1 MNLAPLA
8 LLLAFQPV
16 AQVKTAPAK
25 MVGPAAAA
33 PQKKPAAAPANPVS
47 SEEQLL
53 KSVHLDISGSALLE
67 FFRKRAVSNVEAE
80 RLTALGNQLSDKTP
94 AVHGKA
100 SAELVSIGP
109 PAVPVLR
116 RLVNNV
122 DDEETAGRARKCL
135 EAIEGHSGSNFVQSA
150 VQLLAV
156 RKPAG
161 AAEALLDYLPL
172 ADDDTVVQ
180 EIETALLTVGLREG
194 QPESALVRALSDPVP
209 IRRGIAAH
217 VLCQIGSKAGRN
229 AIRPLL
235 KDPRPSVRMR
245 AALALADKN
254 DTEAVTVL
262 IDLVARLP
270 AEGRLQV
277 ETYLTELA
285 GEWAVKTPQNNDA
298 ASGRLRRDLWAAW
311 WNSLDGAHLLEEFR
325 GRTLGDEER
334 LRVLDLIR
342 KLADA
347 SPQVRSRASEELI
360 SLGARAAPLL
370 RQAINQPNSRE
381 AQAAREC
388 LEMIER
394 DSARPLP
401 DAAPRLLALRRP
413 EGTVEA
419 LLGYLPFA
427 VSDAAS
433 TQIIDLLAVVGCA
446 DGKAAPALVGGLQD
460 KVSLRRA
467 AAAVAL
473 CKGKADE
480 QRTAVRKLLSD
491 PDATVRMKTAIAL
504 VEWGDKSAMPALITL
519 LNDLP
524 LEQVW
529 EVEDLL
535 GHLAGDETPS
545 KRVGKDAAS
554 RKDSVKAWNEWWAKH
569 EKTIDLAQLAG
580 GTRDRGLLLVV
591 EMQQGRVLEVSRTG
605 QVRWKIEGLQW
616 PWDAQVCPNGNVLIV
631 DQSGNRVSLRDRQG
645 KEVWTRG
652 CNNAFGCQRMRNGNI
667 FIMGRQQIQ
676 EIDANG
682 KEVFSHNHNND
693 WLVGGRKFPD
703 GHIAYLTQQGEY
715 VRLDATGKR
724 VKNFQIPFQWQNGV
738 MGAEMLP
745 GDRVVVSLSIGKV
758 AEYADGGKLVWEA
771 SVVNPGFPHRL
782 PNGNTLVSP
791 MNQNTLLELN
801 RNGKVV
807 SEKKDLAYR
816 PFRMHRR

>member
-8 LLLAFQPV
+8 LLLALQPV
-16 AQVKTAPAK
+16 AQPLGGIAP
-25 MVGPAAAA
+25 VPPP
-33 PQKKPAAAPANPVS
+33 PQKPAAAPATAVS

-53 KSVHLDISGSALLE
+53 KGVHLDTGGTALLE
-67 FFRKRAVSNVEAE
+67 FFRKRASPGVEAE
-80 RLTALGNQLSDKTP
+80 RLAALSNQLSDKSP

-116 RLVNNV
+116 RLVNHV
-122 DDEETAGRARKCL
+122 DDEETANRARKCL
-135 EAIEGHSGSNFVQSA
+135 EAVEGHSGSNFVQSA
-150 VQLLAV
+150 VQLLAA
-156 RKPAG
+156 RNPAG

-172 ADDDTVVQ
+172 ADDETVVQ

-194 QPESALVRALSDPVP
+194 QPEPGLVRALGDPVP
-209 IRRGIAAH
+209 IRRGVAAH
-217 VLCQIGSKAGRN
+217 VLCQIGGKAGRE
-229 AIRPLL
+229 AVRPLL
-235 KDPRPSVRMR
+235 KDPRPGVRMR
-245 AALALADKN
+245 AALALADKH

-262 IDLVARLP
+262 IELVAQLP
-270 AEGRLQV
+270 SEGRRQV

-285 GEWAVKTPQNNDA
+285 GEWAVKTPQSNDA
-298 ASGRLRRDLWAAW
+298 ASARLRRDLWAAW
-311 WNSLDGAHLLEEFR
+311 WNSLNGTNLLEEFR

-334 LRVLDLIR
+334 TRVLDLIH
-342 KLADA
+342 KLGDA
-347 SPQVRSRASEELI
+347 SPQVRSRASEEII
-360 SLGARAAPLL
+360 SLGARTAPLL
-370 RQAINQPNSRE
+370 RQTINQPNTRE
-381 AQAAREC
+381 AEAAREC

-394 DSARPLP
+394 DTARPLP
-401 DAAPRLLALRRP
+401 DAAPRLLALRHP

-419 LLGYLPFA
+419 LLRYLPFA
-427 VSDAAS
+427 ESDTTSA
-433 TQIIDLLAVVGCA
+433 QIIDLLAFLGCT
-446 DGKAAPALVGGLQD
+446 DGKAAPALVSGLQD
-460 KVSLRRA
+460 KVGLRRA
-467 AAAVAL
+467 ASAVAL

-480 QRTAVRKLLSD
+480 QRPAVRKLLQD
-491 PDATVRMKTAIAL
+491 PDLTVRMKTAIAL
-504 VEWGDKSAMPALITL
+504 IEWGDKNSMPALIAL

-524 LEQVW
+524 LDQVW

-535 GHLAGDETPS
+535 SHLAGDETPN
-545 KRVGKDAAS
+545 KHVGKDAAS
-554 RKDSVKAWNEWWAKH
+554 RKASVEAWKAWWAKH

-580 GTRDRGLLLVV
+580 GTRDRGLLLVI

-605 QVRWKIEGLQW
+605 QIRWQIQGLQW
-616 PWDAQVCPNGNVLIV
+616 PWDAQVCPNGNVLVV
-631 DQSGNRVSLRDRQG
+631 DQSGNRVSMRDRQG
-645 KEVWTRG
+645 KEVWSRG
-652 CNNAFGCQRMRNGNI
+652 CNNAFGCQRLRNGNI

-693 WLVGGRKFPD
+693 WLIGGRKFPD

-738 MGAEMLP
+738 MGADMLP

-771 SVVNPGFPHRL
+771 SVVNPGFPLRL